1 MQHKEI
7 GQDAMKT
14 AMHKRILFEI
24 EKDED
29 GFPPVGAETV
39 WAIDLGGNKFKI
51 DNIPFFA
58 RDATLGD
65 VVEAH
70 ETNGMLCYK
79 QTVNRSG
86 NSLIRIVYYPGTD
99 PTILITEL
107 KELGCEAELD
117 GHDHLI
123 AVSVPPHVPLE
134 SVQSFLQ
141 QGSEQDRFGYEEAIL
156 MQ

>member
-1 MQHKEI
+1 M
-7 GQDAMKT
+7 T
-14 AMHKRILFEI
+14 VMHKRILFEI
-24 EKDED
+24 EQDEY

-39 WAIDLGGNKFKI
+39 WAIELGGNKFKI

-58 RDATLGD
+58 RAATLGD
-65 VVEAH
+65 VVEAN
-70 ETNGMLCYK
+70 EIDGMLRYK
-79 QTVNRSG
+79 KTISRSG

-99 PTILITEL
+99 PKPLVTEL
-107 KELGCEAELD
+107 EKLGCEAELD

-134 SVQSFLQ
+134 SVQAFLQ
-141 QGSEQDRFGYEEAIL
+141 QGSEMDRFGYEEAIL